1 MRAITTEINRVAAEA
16 INAARDEAR
25 FDDRVVTLGDF
36 HAEVAVLV
44 AQSTI
49 ENSPMLGGAIERAAQ
64 SIAPEFFA
72 FVRPAMGM
80 DENGDYT
87 SDKLKWA

>member
-1 MRAITTEINRVAAEA
+1 MRAITTEINRVAKEA
-16 INAARDEAR
+16 VIAARDEAR
-25 FDDRVVTLGDF
+25 FEDRDVTLSDF

-49 ENSPMLGGAIERAAQ
+49 ENSPMLSGAIERAAQ
-64 SIAPEFFA
+64 TLSPEFFE
-72 FVRPAMGM
+72 FVRPTMGM

-87 SDKLKWA
+87 SDKSKWA